1 MSEASNALCFSF
13 GVHPNLVGAT
23 PGKSQMNNSGSDKR
37 ELFILKQSLEKP
49 CHDIMLKPY
58 HVILHYNKWSE
69 RNITVDV
76 PMIELTTLDEN
87 KDMQKSSVKNN
98 GNDNEDNNN

>member
-1 MSEASNALCFSF
+1 
-13 GVHPNLVGAT
+13 
-23 PGKSQMNNSGSDKR
+23 
-37 ELFILKQSLEKP
+37 
-49 CHDIMLKPY
+49 MLKPY

-76 PMIELTTLDEN
+76 PMIELTTLDKN

-98 GNDNEDNNN
+98 GNDNEDNNK